1 MCILGLVLSVAVF
14 LIGCLSVY
22 TCIKVHNLSNLL
34 NEVDNELSDV
44 SSELTQHETHTR
56 GALTGSYFM
65 LKELTKKFDS
75 HCHSY
80 SFENGVLYIQDPII
94 NETSD
99 GETDTDNGNSNQE
112 EL

>member
-1 MCILGLVLSVAVF
+1 MCILGLILSVAVF
-14 LIGCLSVY
+14 LLGCLSVY

-34 NEVDNELSDV
+34 NEVDNEVSDV
-44 SSELTQHETHTR
+44 SSELTQHETHTK

-65 LKELTKKFDS
+65 LKELSNKFES

-94 NETSD
+94 NEISD
-99 GETDTDNGNSNQE
+99 EEADTDNGNPNQE
-112 EL
+112 EQ